1 MINKEYFLSLLENGE
16 DIDTICQEVTT
27 MVNAAVAE
35 YKAKQEAERIKQE
48 AEAEKHAVMKRF
60 CENIVELAKI
70 YGVDIEVSDE
80 DVTNLVKAYEVI
92 FTNIKELKDNDDD
105 ILQAFLSTF

>member
-35 YKAKQEAERIKQE
+35 YKAKQEAERIKRE
-48 AEAEKHAVMKRF
+48 AEAEKNAVMKRF
-60 CENIVELAKI
+60 CESIVELAKI

>member
-16 DIDTICQEVTT
+16 DIDAICQEVTT

-35 YKAKQEAERIKQE
+35 YKAKQEAERIKRE
-48 AEAEKHAVMKRF
+48 AEAEKRAVIQRF
-60 CENIVELAKI
+60 CESVVELAKV
-70 YGVDIEVSDE
+70 YGIDVELTDE
-80 DVTNLVKAYEVI
+80 DVTNLVKTYELI
-92 FTNIKELKDNDDD
+92 FTNIKELKDTDDD